1 MIMCSDG
8 EVYQLVSTGLV
19 LGIMDGEVAQM
30 VGKGELSMQQFDIR

>member
-1 MIMCSDG
+1 MIMRSDG

-19 LGIMDGEVAQM
+19 LEIMDGEVAQM